1 MNNTV
6 TISCTIGT
14 TDPAASI
21 GLEVWVDN
29 TKLFDTDHVRE
40 QLTLEWQLAEDDA
53 DHDLRFIMKNKTSE
67 HTLVDDSGQI
77 VEDTRLVIHDICFD
91 KISLG
96 QLVSESTTYTH
107 DFNGTKDTCVDQF
120 FGEMGCN
127 GTVSL
132 KFTTPIYIW
141 LLENM

>member
-1 MNNTV
+1 MNDKI

-21 GLEVWVDN
+21 GLEIWVDN
-29 TKLFDTDHVRE
+29 TKLFDTDHVSE

-77 VEDTRLVIHDICFD
+77 VEDARLVIHDICFD

-96 QLVSESTTYTH
+96 QLDAWDSQWRRTCAQFSHH
-107 DFNGTKDTCVDQF
+107 DHRHDRKRHGRR
-120 FGEMGCN
+120 
-127 GTVSL
+127 
-132 KFTTPIYIW
+132 P
-141 LLENM
+141 